1 MASVGNV
8 ATVTGTAPA
17 ATVSKSAAEEQEDR
31 FLKLLI
37 TQMQNQDPLNP
48 LDNAEVTTQMAQL
61 STVTG
66 IEKLN
71 ATMQALTRSQ
81 AFQAAG
87 LIGHYV
93 LAPGDF
99 INLKGG
105 AGAAGVELPGPADS
119 VKVSI
124 MDAKGVQ
131 VRELDLGKRAEGPL
145 MFQWDGLTAGGVAAP
160 DGTYSFA
167 VKAVQSG
174 KQVVPVNL
182 AVGQVTS
189 VLMDAA
195 GPALSVQGMG
205 EIGLDQ
211 VRQIL

>member
-8 ATVTGTAPA
+8 ATLTGTATA
-17 ATVSKSAAEEQEDR
+17 ATASKSAVEEQQDR
-31 FLKLLI
+31 FLKLLV
-37 TQMQNQDPLNP
+37 TQMKNQDPLNP
-48 LDNAEVTTQMAQL
+48 LDNAQVTTQMAQL
-61 STVTG
+61 STVSG

-71 ATMQALTRSQ
+71 ATMQALTKSQ

-105 AGAAGVELPGPADS
+105 VGAAGVDLAGPADS
-119 VKVSI
+119 VKVRI
-124 MDAKGVQ
+124 MNAQGVQ

-160 DGTYSFA
+160 DGAYSFA
-167 VKAVQSG
+167 VTAVQAG
-174 KQVVPVNL
+174 KQVVPVAL
-182 AVGQVTS
+182 SVGQVTS